1 MTAFDSTTPPLILA
15 SSSPRR
21 RELMTEAG
29 YTFTVIPPTDDAES
43 APPGDLGPAQL
54 VRELALSKAE
64 DVARQLSEQQL
75 STSPIIV
82 AADTIAECKGKIL
95 GKPIDHADARAMLQ
109 QLHGTRHRVFS
120 GVCVWPISKPG
131 QSQGPPDLHVE
142 ITSLKM
148 DKFTDE
154 QLQEYLDSDGW
165 VGKAGAFGYQ
175 DQLGWVHIVEGSES
189 NVVGLPMERLRAM
202 LAAVGIAPPP
212 LRMPGRD

>member
-1 MTAFDSTTPPLILA
+1 
-15 SSSPRR
+15 
-21 RELMTEAG
+21 MTEAG
-29 YTFTVIPPTDDAES
+29 YTFTVVAPTDGAET
-43 APPGDLGPAQL
+43 APGHHQSPAQL
-54 VRELALSKAE
+54 VRQLALSKAE
-64 DVARQLSEQQL
+64 DVARQLTEQQFP
-75 STSPIIV
+75 TSPIIV
-82 AADTIAECKGKIL
+82 AADTVAECKGKIL

-109 QLHGTRHRVFS
+109 QLNGTHHRVFS
-120 GVCVWPISKPG
+120 GVCVWPIQKPG
-131 QSQGPPDLHVE
+131 QPQVPPDLHVE

-202 LAAVGIAPPP
+202 LAAVGIDPPTA
-212 LRMPGRD
+212 